1 MNFMLALSFAFGFVL
16 TQTSFPSTAQ
26 ASQGSLGTQTSTPVT
41 LSEFD
46 HLDPRQVVPER
57 PLRQALTY
65 FSQNRNQFENQDFL
79 ILIDFTKHASK
90 KRLYLINLKTGDVEQ
105 HLVSHGRGS
114 DPAAT
119 GYAKVFSNKE
129 HSNATSLGFY
139 KTAETYMGKHG
150 LSLRLDGLSPTNSM
164 ARPRGVVIHAADYV
178 QETNQHAGRSQGC
191 PALDPKV
198 FHQVINN
205 IKGGVLIY
213 AWSELAEKN

>member
-1 MNFMLALSFAFGFVL
+1 MNFMLALSFAFVL
-16 TQTSFPSTAQ
+16 THASSHVFAQTIPSTQ
-26 ASQGSLGTQTSTPVT
+26 SPQKLNPVM

-46 HLDPRQVVPER
+46 HLDPRQVVPEK
-57 PLRQALTY
+57 PLKQALTY
-65 FSQNRNQFENQDFL
+65 FAQNRNRFENQDFL

-90 KRLYLINLKTGDVEQ
+90 KRLYLINLKTGDVDQ
-105 HLVSHGRGS
+105 HLVSHGKGS

-178 QETNQHAGRSQGC
+178 QESNQHAGRSQGC
-191 PALDPKV
+191 PALDPTV

-205 IKGGVLIY
+205 IKGGVMIY
-213 AWSELAEKN
+213 AWSELVEKN